1 MTGVPP
7 PLSARDRLEEA
18 LARIA
23 DANGEGSRA
32 CLTVYS
38 QVARNAADAA
48 DAGAR
53 AGMTLGPLDGT
64 IVSIKD
70 LFDVSCAQWPRSQVV
85 SNGGCGGTPFFSVTD
100 VVLIRPRQRSALL
113 APASPQTRVTNAER
127 RGRVDRRV
135 RSRRGER
142 TARSALSRLRHPS
155 RGKISHG
162 GSLAARA
169 GKSAQTP
176 RRTAPPLRLVDVMRR
191 RPVGD
196 RRRHR
201 SGRYMVRT
209 LNSNS

>member
-1 MTGVPP
+1 MALRRVVTIAPKHHSLVVVRPQSPDPSVGAHRVAQGGKLRSAVATVAVQHHGIGLRGTGDH
-7 PLSARDRLEEA
+7 SAAACSRPFTATLAGLEWRLQWNAFFQRD
-18 LARIA
+18 
-23 DANGEGSRA
+23 
-32 CLTVYS
+32 
-38 QVARNAADAA
+38 
-48 DAGAR
+48 
-53 AGMTLGPLDGT
+53 
-64 IVSIKD
+64 
-70 LFDVSCAQWPRSQVV
+70 
-85 SNGGCGGTPFFSVTD
+85 D
-100 VVLIRPRQRSALL
+100 VVLIQPPRQRSALL

-176 RRTAPPLRLVDVMRR
+176 RRTAPPLCLVDVMRR

-201 SGRYMVRT
+201 SGRDMVRT